1 MKKIKALYKQVVTVT
16 VRVKKI
22 ILSVVFGL
30 IGTTSTV
37 LLGLIVYNSLMS
49 EQLIHNI
56 LFTILTYFLGV
67 ITGLFAVAT
76 IVLVID
82 GPNNFLLEG
91 WKSEKKQEEE
101 LETLVEQEDL
111 IQKAL
116 DHYFN
121 RFTRKNE
128 LDQAAQETSENL
140 EQT

>member
-1 MKKIKALYKQVVTVT
+1 
-16 VRVKKI
+16 
-22 ILSVVFGL
+22 
-30 IGTTSTV
+30 
-37 LLGLIVYNSLMS
+37 MS